1 MLAFSCWNFL
11 ILTSMIMSWNRFDS
25 HNFMTTA
32 WFIRFSMVNHSLSI
46 VYGLKFNLSITHI
59 PIKMVWTEAS
69 HPTDQPTD
77 RPSDWSSKWM
87 IFVLKRFLIV
97 FVQWPC
103 QIENI
108 YIWSLRIWCKLKP
121 TKKKYQRW
129 YIIAVSVIHP
139 MESKLKYLFLQWSN
153 EREPLRK
160 TQNKNKN
167 KKNEK
172 KDRPIARFFLFFHY
186 RFCNWKVFIWFIKH
200 WMFLNDGKWPWPML
214 STNRRHFILC
224 WNEQFQAKIQ

>member
-1 MLAFSCWNFL
+1 
-11 ILTSMIMSWNRFDS
+11 MSWNRFDS
-25 HNFMTTA
+25 HNFMTTV

-87 IFVLKRFLIV
+87 ILVLKRFLIV

-121 TKKKYQRW
+121 TKK
-129 YIIAVSVIHP
+129 IPTVIHHCCKRYSP
-139 MESKLKYLFLQWSN
+139 NGVETEVLISTLIEWKRAIAKDTEQKQKEW
-153 EREPLRK
+153 
-160 TQNKNKN
+160 
-167 KKNEK
+167 KK
-172 KDRPIARFFLFFHY
+172 R
-186 RFCNWKVFIWFIKH
+186 
-200 WMFLNDGKWPWPML
+200 
-214 STNRRHFILC
+214 STNCSVLSFFPLS
-224 WNEQFQAKIQ
+224 FL